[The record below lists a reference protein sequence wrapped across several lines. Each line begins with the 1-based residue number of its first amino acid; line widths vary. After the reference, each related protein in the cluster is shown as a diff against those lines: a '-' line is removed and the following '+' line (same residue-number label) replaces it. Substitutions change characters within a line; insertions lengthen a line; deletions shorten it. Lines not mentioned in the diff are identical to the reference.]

1 MIYDNLSDNELIRE
15 ADGQSGLIKALSERL
30 EMRQVPTM
38 TAFEEQA
45 FFMQACGQTTYG
57 ANKRQAEMYRKLV
70 DEERMEMLDAETA
83 EDTVEEFD
91 AVLDQIVVLI
101 GYGLSRGWPMNE
113 GWAEVVRSNMAK
125 IDPATGTVRRRD
137 DGKIL
142 KPEGWTPPDLGSLL
156 NPAQRELF

>member
-1 MIYDNLSDNELIRE
+1 MTYDHLTDDELIRE
-15 ADGQSGLIKALSERL
+15 ADGQGGLIKALSERL
-30 EMRQVPTM
+30 DMKQSQPM

-45 FFMQACGQTTYG
+45 FFMRACGQTT
-57 ANKRQAEMYRKLV
+57 NKPNPAQAEMYRELI
-70 DEERMEMLDAETA
+70 DEERTEMLDAELA
-83 EDTVEEFD
+83 DYEVEEFD

-125 IDPATGTVRRRD
+125 IDPYSGAVRRRE

-142 KPEGWTPPDLGSLL
+142 KPEGWTPPNLEALL
-156 NPAQRELF
+156 NPAQGELF